1 MPRYCTERAQV
12 RVARTP
18 GQFAISALAG
28 VEKEPEA
35 PQAPSVDKAPALS
48 VVVIAF
54 NKTPLLE
61 GCLQS
66 LERQSVRAGIEVLV
80 VMSRRSPNA
89 GLEVLKRRYRD
100 ARWIC
105 DSRQRSVPQLRS
117 QGIAH
122 SRGQIIAFLE
132 DDCVADERWCA
143 ALLAAHQHRHGAIG
157 GAVEPGDYMS
167 PLDWAVY
174 FFEYARFMRP
184 MPKGE
189 ARALPGT
196 NVSYKRR
203 ALLDLMPQTWADGF
217 YEFFV
222 HSAFLRA
229 GIPMAL
235 DPAAVVYNVNSWQL
249 FGILKDQ
256 FYFGR
261 VFAGI
266 RGVKQPLLARL
277 RFLAIATILPVIQLI
292 RIGKEVI
299 GKRRHVWRAGV
310 ALPWIILLSLS
321 WSIGEF
327 VGYLQPS
334 DRLVEGQAR

>member
-1 MPRYCTERAQV
+1 MP
-12 RVARTP
+12 
-18 GQFAISALAG
+18 
-28 VEKEPEA
+28 PEG
-35 PQAPSVDKAPALS
+35 KAPVLS

-54 NKTPLLE
+54 NKSCLLE

-66 LERQSVRAGIEVLV
+66 LERQSVRDGIEVLV
-80 VMSRRSPNA
+80 VTPRSSQSA
-89 GLEVLKRRYRD
+89 DIEVLKRRYPD

-143 ALLAAHQHRHGAIG
+143 ALLAAHQDRHGAIG
-157 GAVEPGDYMS
+157 GAVEPGDYTS

-184 MPKGE
+184 VPKGE

-203 ALLDLMPQTWADGF
+203 ALFDLMPQASADGF

-222 HSAFLRA
+222 HSALLQA
-229 GIPMAL
+229 GALMAL
-235 DPAAVVYNVNSWQL
+235 DPAVVVYNVNSWQL
-249 FGILKDQ
+249 FDVLKDQ
-256 FYFGR
+256 FHYGR

-266 RGVKQPLLARL
+266 RGGKQPLLGRL
-277 RFLAIATILPVIQLI
+277 RFLAIAAVLPVIQI
-292 RIGKEVI
+292 TRIGKEVI
-299 GKRRHVWRAGV
+299 TRRKHVWRAGV
-310 ALPWIILLSLS
+310 ALPWIVLLSLS

-327 VGYLQPS
+327 VGCLQRS
-334 DRLVEGQAR
+334 GERVVQRQAK